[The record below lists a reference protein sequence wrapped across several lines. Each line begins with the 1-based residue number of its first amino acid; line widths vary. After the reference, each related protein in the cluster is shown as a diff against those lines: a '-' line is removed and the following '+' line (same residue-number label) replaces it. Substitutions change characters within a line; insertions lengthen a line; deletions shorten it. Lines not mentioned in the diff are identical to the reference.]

1 MNNSRTC
8 ILFLCTGNSA
18 RSIMAEAIANHL
30 FGETLEACSGG
41 SHPKDAPNPLAIQ
54 TLKRHN
60 IRTDDLRSKS
70 WNEFEGK
77 QFDLVITL
85 CDSAA
90 RESCPTF
97 PGAGAPGKT
106 HWGFPDPPAADD
118 PEAMFETVYQELVGA
133 IGRFA
138 QTPGEIDQRAA
149 EVAEFVRQ
157 RFGKDLPV

>member
-1 MNNSRTC
+1 
-8 ILFLCTGNSA
+8 
-18 RSIMAEAIANHL
+18 MAEAIANHL
-30 FGETLEACSGG
+30 FGEWLEACSGG
-41 SHPKDAPNPLAIQ
+41 SHPKEAPDPLAIQ

-60 IRTDDLRSKS
+60 LESDDLRSKS

-97 PGAGAPGKT
+97 PGAGTT

-118 PEAMFETVYQELVGA
+118 PEAMFETVYQGLVDA
-133 IGRFA
+133 LGRFV
-138 QTPGEIDQRAA
+138 QTPGQIDQRAA
-149 EVAEFVRQ
+149 EVAGFVRE

>member
-1 MNNSRTC
+1 
-8 ILFLCTGNSA
+8 
-18 RSIMAEAIANHL
+18 MAEAIANHL

-97 PGAGAPGKT
+97 PGAGTT
-106 HWGFPDPPAADD
+106 HWGFSDPPAADD
-118 PEAMFETVYQELVGA
+118 PEAMFETVYQGLVEA
-133 IGRFA
+133 IGRFV
-138 QTPGEIDQRAA
+138 QTTGEIDQRAA
-149 EVAEFVRQ
+149 EVADFVRR
-157 RFGKDLPV
+157 RFGHIKTV